1 MADNTYND
9 VMSGKCDYNIRYADL
24 QNLIISLGFEFQRQ
38 NGSHAIYY
46 NSVINERVNIQKD
59 GAKAKGYQVKQIRN
73 IIIKHRLEV

>member
-1 MADNTYND
+1 MANNTYND

-24 QNLIISLGFEFQRQ
+24 QNLILSLGFEFQRQ
-38 NGSHAIYY
+38 NGSHTIYY